1 MHCNDGDPKTIVPVL
16 VTACLDRLDIKYP
29 VTLNLG
35 TDLELQGQVSWTS
48 NSSVQININLCQ
60 KDDNSPNTE
69 TKLSA
74 SMVFVHVQNGRAAP
88 VNKIKPVTP
97 SDVAL
102 FAAGEKANAERK
114 MNRKTSLKSAP
125 PTPEESQLLH
135 TAMLSGFGNE
145 AVGLLSTKMEAVQLM
160 QPQERNRAGKI
171 FGGFLMH
178 EAYELAYT
186 TSAAYAA
193 SLGATG
199 QIIGAPTV
207 IAVDDISFSKPVSI
221 GDVVIFTSKVVYT
234 GSNELLVQQSNKY
247 PNAISCVFQVRVL
260 TKILDLKT
268 GQKHISN
275 EFHFTFLS
283 RDPDAMPRFPVV
295 PCRVAPI
302 APKSYTEGM
311 LWIDGRRRMLE
322 ALEIAKS
329 TEGFANEALFK

>member
-1 MHCNDGDPKTIVPVL
+1 MISEGRTLSCARQTHTPAHTNTHIHSHTHTYTHAHTHAHTLNSDLNFRGGLRFGKLLEDIDAFAGNIAFMHCNDGDPKTMAPVL

-35 TDLELQGQVSWTS
+35 TDLELKGQVSWTS

-60 KDDNSPNTE
+60 KDDNSSNTE

-88 VNKIKPVTP
+88 VNQIKQVTQ
-97 SDVAL
+97 SDAAL

-125 PTPEESQLLH
+125 PTPEESRLLH

-145 AVGLLSTKMEAVQLM
+145 AVGLLSTKMETVQLM

-199 QIIGAPTV
+199 QV
-207 IAVDDISFSKPVSI
+207 
-221 GDVVIFTSKVVYT
+221 
-234 GSNELLVQQSNKY
+234 LLY
-247 PNAISCVFQVRVL
+247 LCV
-260 TKILDLKT
+260 
-268 GQKHISN
+268 
-275 EFHFTFLS
+275 
-283 RDPDAMPRFPVV
+283 
-295 PCRVAPI
+295 
-302 APKSYTEGM
+302 
-311 LWIDGRRRMLE
+311 
-322 ALEIAKS
+322 
-329 TEGFANEALFK
+329 